1 MIGNISNS
9 QGSTEPTIDQLI
21 NYCVNDLSNPVDV
34 EIWWLGNFINECYIT
49 SDQFI
54 KIQSWLMTKT
64 STTAREELFHY
75 EVQPLQKYKR
85 ENFLLA
91 LYLIS
96 SDYLYVFD
104 ANYIRYGKDSL

>member
-1 MIGNISNS
+1 
-9 QGSTEPTIDQLI
+9 
-21 NYCVNDLSNPVDV
+21 
-34 EIWWLGNFINECYIT
+34 
-49 SDQFI
+49 
-54 KIQSWLMTKT
+54 MTKT
-64 STTAREELFHY
+64 SMTAREELFYY